1 MTKGQK
7 QGLFA
12 ILTITFILLGILA
25 INESQE
31 MQDVSY
37 SIAMEEDTSGFRHY
51 QSEGKTY
58 GTYAMLSF
66 AAALVCIFMI
76 FAAKKKQGEE

>member
-12 ILTITFILLGILA
+12 ILTIVFIFLGITA
-25 INESQE
+25 ISESQQ
-31 MQDVSY
+31 MQDISF
-37 SIAMEEDTSGFRHY
+37 SIAMEEDTSSFGHY
-51 QSEGKTY
+51 QNEGKTY
-58 GTYAMLSF
+58 GRYAMLSF

-76 FAAKKKQGEE
+76 FASKKKKGEE